1 MAINTRIYFPIII
14 TFLTIIVILSLFTWS
29 SSPDDDDEVI
39 VLDDSLTDP
48 LTPDMND
55 SQTDFLLIEAVGVN
69 DQGSFIIPDQMTL

>member
-14 TFLTIIVILSLFTWS
+14 TFLTILLILSLFTWS
-29 SSPDDDDEVI
+29 ASPDVDDEVI

-48 LTPDMND
+48 LTPDMDD

-69 DQGSFIIPDQMTL
+69 DQGSFIIPE

>member
-14 TFLTIIVILSLFTWS
+14 TFLTILVILSLFTWS
-29 SSPDDDDEVI
+29 ASPDVDDEVI

-48 LTPDMND
+48 LTPDMDD

-69 DQGSFIIPDQMTL
+69 DQGSFIIPE